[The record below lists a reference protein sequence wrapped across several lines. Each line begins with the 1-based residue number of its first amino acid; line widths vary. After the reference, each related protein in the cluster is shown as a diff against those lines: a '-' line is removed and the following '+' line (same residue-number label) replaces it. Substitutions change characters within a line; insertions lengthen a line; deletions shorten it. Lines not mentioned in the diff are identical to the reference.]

1 MRFLSCSPA
10 CVRASRCSAQ
20 HRAGRRKKNVS
31 LRLPSLSC
39 YVLRCPTARAHAGAF
54 RLERSCSLG
63 VEVKRAVPLP
73 SERNAKHEHNRN
85 PHLHRMP
92 RNRST
97 THEQLGQA
105 VQIPG
110 STTGMENCFTSRM
123 SDTRHHATVRNTR
136 SGSRLLE
143 NAHSQS
149 SLLRL
154 RTRMFGGVHPQHAS
168 AY

>member
-1 MRFLSCSPA
+1 MFIPRVPGLWLL
-10 CVRASRCSAQ
+10 RATSRRQ
-20 HRAGRRKKNVS
+20 TKGGPDF
-31 LRLPSLSC
+31 LRLPSLGCS
-39 YVLRCPTARAHAGAF
+39 VLRCPTARAHAGAF

-85 PHLHRMP
+85 LHLHRMP

-97 THEQLGQA
+97 THEQTRQT

-123 SDTRHHATVRNTR
+123 SHTRRHATVRNTR
-136 SGSRLLE
+136 SSSRLLE
-143 NAHSQS
+143 STYPQS

-154 RTRMFGGVHPQHAS
+154 RA
-168 AY
+168 